1 MRKKLKW
8 IIPLILVL
16 LVAAVYLRPTPTQPF
31 DEVYA
36 SVDAETVASLQEFRE
51 AHPVQHLGVDGVTW
65 EYVAMGE
72 GEGAILFLHG
82 MTGAYDIWWNQLNA
96 FEDDYHLISVTYPAV
111 DTFDEMSAGVLAILE
126 KEGVEKFN
134 VVGSSLGG
142 YFAQYLVGHYPE
154 RIESAVFANTFPP
167 NDLIAEKNKSIGA
180 ALPYLPEWLIMDVL
194 KGSIVEN
201 VYPASGH
208 SEIVLAYMMEQLG
221 GRMSKAQ
228 EVGRFRCVVEP
239 FEAADVEALGVPVLI
254 IEADND
260 PLVEL
265 ALREQLKE
273 TYPGVPVEIL
283 HDVGHFSYMNE
294 AELYTEILRS
304 FFSDAK

>member
-8 IIPLILVL
+8 IIPLILV
-16 LVAAVYLRPTPTQPF
+16 VAIAAIYLRPTPRQPF
-31 DEVYA
+31 DEIYA
-36 SVDAETVASLQEFRE
+36 NVDAETVASLQSFRE
-51 AHPVQHLGVDGVTW
+51 AHPVQQLDVEGVTW
-65 EYVAMGE
+65 DYVAMGQ
-72 GEGAILFLHG
+72 GEETILFLHG

-96 FEDDYHLISVTYPAV
+96 FENDYRLISVTYPAV
-111 DTFDEMSAGVLAILE
+111 ETFDEMSAGVLAILE
-126 KEGVEKFN
+126 KEGVDKFN

-142 YFAQYLVGHYPE
+142 YFAQYLLATYPE
-154 RIESAVFANTFPP
+154 RIERAVFANTFPP

-194 KGSIVEN
+194 KGSIIEN
-201 VYPASGH
+201 VYPTAGH

-239 FEAADVEALGVPVLI
+239 FKAADVEALGIPVLI

-273 TYPGVPVEIL
+273 AYPGVPVETL

-294 AELYTEILRS
+294 ADIYTGILET
-304 FFSDAK
+304 FFGE